1 MSSGCINIF
10 VQGNISD
17 VDLYF
22 PEMPKLVCRV
32 IQNPACHQGPSFYP
46 SCLIRPQTPH
56 FSPQREEGTSILGAK
71 RTQGAEHQPI
81 LKTVKQSDEDCPLRV
96 SDQMPETSDLE
107 DSRDNSLG
115 AGYAQGTPSYS
126 SSHHLYSGV
135 AAPFQSN
142 PMTRLALSGEPS
154 SCSSSS

>member
-1 MSSGCINIF
+1 MTDADKLMEDAAWTKN
-10 VQGNISD
+10 SD
-17 VDLYF
+17 LN
-22 PEMPKLVCRV
+22 L
-32 IQNPACHQGPSFYP
+32 A
-46 SCLIRPQTPH
+46 
-56 FSPQREEGTSILGAK
+56 SPDTTREEGTSILGAK

-115 AGYAQGTPSYS
+115 AGYARGTPSYS